1 MVKSEVL
8 PKIHSGGVYMS
19 TIGKTQITIT
29 FICPPD
35 QVAEG
40 ERIFASHAKWMK
52 DTHHK
57 DGKLAMLR
65 YNIIKA
71 PELVNPLDPG
81 SAPTG
86 NTMFVLDEMY
96 ENQAGLDDHWKRA
109 PEQWG
114 DIGALVE
121 WSGKCKV
128 VTAHNGVA
136 IQGLW

>member
-1 MVKSEVL
+1 
-8 PKIHSGGVYMS
+8 MS

-29 FICPPD
+29 FICPKEH
-35 QVAEG
+35 VAEG
-40 ERIFASHAKWMK
+40 EGIFASHAKWMET
-52 DTHHK
+52 THHRS
-57 DGKLAMLR
+57 GELAMLR

-71 PELVNPLDPG
+71 PELKNPLDPN

-109 PEQWG
+109 PVEWK
-114 DIGALVE
+114 DIGALVKWAE
-121 WSGKCKV
+121 KCKV
-128 VTAHNGVA
+128 ITAHNGVA